1 MRNFQGS
8 IFIWIRTYREIFNS
22 TLVYLE
28 GHNGFI
34 HDVSVTLI
42 NKTDGKTPTK
52 WERP

>member
-1 MRNFQGS
+1 MR
-8 IFIWIRTYREIFNS
+8 
-22 TLVYLE
+22 LVYKNIKDIKILIVDIFEDINGE

-42 NKTDGKTPTK
+42 NKTDGKSPTK